1 MGCCKHGNTDGECL
15 RCEEEFLDDAEN
27 SRGAKRIAALEAE
40 NAELRGEAEVL
51 RKELAEANSFIE
63 SLAKVC
69 QAAEA
74 RAIEAEAAAPKGGEA

>member
-1 MGCCKHGNTDGECL
+1 MSVYSVT
-15 RCEEEFLDDAEN
+15 
-27 SRGAKRIAALEAE
+27 
-40 NAELRGEAEVL
+40 L